1 MFRHLLRECKTNR
14 KFEQQH
20 HELQADLSRRA
31 GTDGCVPGPNR
42 GSSVQEV
49 PEESGVYWDR
59 RQCWRFAVYII
70 TPMTNALYISIA
82 GRRRPTSSQCSPEGF
97 AAGGGR
103 KGSRWI
109 MGPPSLLL
117 VAFPPEGGEFFPP
130 APNRSRSLCNQFR
143 HPTPTSTNWRGTV
156 FTTTP

>member
-1 MFRHLLRECKTNR
+1 LFRHLLRECKTNR

-42 GSSVQEV
+42 GSSVQKV
-49 PEESGVYWDR
+49 PEES
-59 RQCWRFAVYII
+59 
-70 TPMTNALYISIA
+70 

-109 MGPPSLLL
+109 MGPPSQLL
-117 VAFPPEGGEFFPP
+117 VAFPPEGGEFSPP